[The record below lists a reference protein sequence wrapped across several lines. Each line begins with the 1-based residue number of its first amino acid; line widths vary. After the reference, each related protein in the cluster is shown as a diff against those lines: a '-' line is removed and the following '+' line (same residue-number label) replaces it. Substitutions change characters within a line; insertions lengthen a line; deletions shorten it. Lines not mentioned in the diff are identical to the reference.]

1 MSKENILTWGFSKKI
16 MSEEIT
22 EEEKIKLTPDNGFN
36 LVGIDFFESKGN
48 RLYLVKYFDV
58 YQDALAA
65 KKEKKRPEEYF
76 ILYKG
81 GEGKFYSR

>member
-1 MSKENILTWGFSKKI
+1 

-22 EEEKIKLTPDNGFN
+22 EEEKIKLTPDRGFN

-48 RLYLVKYFDV
+48 RLYLVKYFDT
-58 YQDALAA
+58 YQDALSA
-65 KKEKKRPEEYF
+65 KKEKKRPEDYF

-81 GEGKFYSR
+81 GRGELYSR

>member
-1 MSKENILTWGFSKKI
+1 

-22 EEEKIKLTPDNGFN
+22 EEEKIKLTPEIGFN

-48 RLYLVKYFDV
+48 RLYLVKYFDA

-65 KKEKKRPEEYF
+65 KKEKKRPEDYF

-81 GEGKFYSR
+81 AGDEFFSR